1 MNYFDTS
8 ALIKRFVSE
17 AGSSAVDRLIS
28 ASPASTSVLA
38 YVEVHSGFSR
48 KLREGSMPEKHYRRA
63 SRQFE
68 DDFSSYIRIEV
79 SPEIV
84 ESARDL
90 VQRRPLRALDAL
102 HLASAVNLQDSVGE
116 PVTFVAADRRLLAAA
131 EAEDLKVIAVEA

>member
-1 MNYFDTS
+1 
-8 ALIKRFVSE
+8 
-17 AGSSAVDRLIS
+17 
-28 ASPASTSVLA
+28 
-38 YVEVHSGFSR
+38 
-48 KLREGSMPEKHYRRA
+48 MPEKHYRRA